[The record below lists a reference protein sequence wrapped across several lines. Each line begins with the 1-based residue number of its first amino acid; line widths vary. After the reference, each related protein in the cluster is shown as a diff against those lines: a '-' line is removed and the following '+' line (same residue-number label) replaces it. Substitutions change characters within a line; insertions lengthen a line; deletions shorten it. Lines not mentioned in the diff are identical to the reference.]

1 MRAGKHWIDFADR
14 DLEAAKSLLEN
25 EYLSNVV
32 LFHCQQCIEKCLKAI
47 LEENNIEVPKIHSV
61 VRLFGIISENIELEL
76 NIDESTLNLVDDI
89 YIDTRYPSGIG
100 LLPSGL
106 PSKDEAVEVLNIAQK
121 IYDQVRLYEK
131 GGKSALDSPAFP
143 LTTKG

>member
-1 MRAGKHWIDFADR
+1 MKGGKHWIDFADR

-25 EYLSNVV
+25 EYLANVV

-61 VRLFGIISENIELEL
+61 VRLFGILTENIELEFK
-76 NIDESTLNLVDDI
+76 IDEDALNLVDDI

-100 LLPSGL
+100 LLPSGF
-106 PSKDEAVEVLNIAQK
+106 PSKDEAVEVLNVAQN
-121 IYDQVRLYEK
+121 IYDNVRLYLKRNE
-131 GGKSALDSPAFP
+131 
-143 LTTKG
+143 